1 MANIKIIWNK
11 IITFGPIAILLKILG
26 VFLTRWLIPTLLLIL
41 ISLPL
46 ILTFARN
53 QKKEETFQPA
63 EKIQFGTLVKSIKNT
78 ATVEFEYSYNVKNWQ
93 TAKLE
98 KILVKEGETVQENQE
113 LAKISFIN
121 SPKTR
126 DTDTLNQIR
135 TAEQDLANLERSR
148 GDVMNINEA
157 TNDQSNVQLGGK
169 QIEEKLA
176 TQKFIDKDREN
187 REKREK
193 LARER
198 DNLQK
203 MYDELRLSGNTFDS
217 LTQYQN
223 ELKVKQDQYN
233 NLTIGSATT
242 GLQNQINQQN
252 STIAGLR
259 TQINSGICDSSV
271 RAPGSTL
278 APYNAT
284 SCDNAYNQID
294 SAYATI
300 SNLQNQL
307 NNQSNVD
314 YNLMSRLQGEINDL
328 QNKINTIK
336 NSEAYKNFKNP
347 SLPLADS
354 QITANTQKMLSDI
367 QQDITSRK
375 NDLKAL
381 DDVNNLTPL
390 EDQLKTAARARNQL
404 EYDKKV
410 QNENLNKTISDL
422 DQRINS
428 VKTNLENLRK
438 KLSDVQEDID
448 EQTNSKTLK
457 AKNGGLVGKINF
469 EEGIEITAAS
479 NVFDIVSQNK
489 ILKADVSADAKTNLK
504 QGLSAKIINP
514 EYSTWENL
522 KLSKIDI
529 SPLPK
534 TAQNTDTQYQ
544 IEVNIPKEKQ
554 SELVT
559 GKTLDLEIIL
569 EKRENVFFVGRTAI
583 LEEKT
588 YIDTEGNV
596 KNYEKPK
603 NKAYVGMGEIKK
615 DKEKPKYKELI
626 EKEVKIGLDTGR
638 YIQIVEGLNED
649 DLVFPIF
656 PKSEIDRKKLQEQFL
671 SKN

>member
-11 IITFGPIAILLKILG
+11 IITFAPIAILLKIVG

-41 ISLPL
+41 IVLPL

-53 QKKEETFQPA
+53 QKKEESFQPA

-126 DTDTLNQIR
+126 DTDTINQIR
-135 TAEQDLANLERSR
+135 SAEQDLENLERSR
-148 GDVMNINEA
+148 LDVMNINEA

-176 TQKFIDKDREN
+176 TQKFLDKDREN
-187 REKREK
+187 RERRER
-193 LARER
+193 LTRER

-217 LTQYQN
+217 LSQYKT
-223 ELKVKQDQYN
+223 ELKAKQDQYN
-233 NLTIGSATT
+233 NLTVGTATT
-242 GLQNQINQQN
+242 SLQNQINQQN
-252 STIAGLR
+252 STISSVR
-259 TQINSGICDSSV
+259 SQINSGICDDSIRPV
-271 RAPGSTL
+271 GSTL
-278 APYNAT
+278 APYNEV
-284 SCDNAYNQID
+284 SCDSAYNQLNLAYDTID
-294 SAYATI
+294 
-300 SNLQNQL
+300 NLESQL
-307 NNQSNVD
+307 SRQSNVD
-314 YNLMSRLQGEINDL
+314 YTLSSRLLTEINDL

-381 DDVNNLTPL
+381 DDTNNLTPL

-603 NKAYVGMGEIKK
+603 NKAYVGIGEIKK

>member
-1 MANIKIIWNK
+1 M
-11 IITFGPIAILLKILG
+11 
-26 VFLTRWLIPTLLLIL
+26 
-41 ISLPL
+41 
-46 ILTFARN
+46 
-53 QKKEETFQPA
+53 
-63 EKIQFGTLVKSIKNT
+63 
-78 ATVEFEYSYNVKNWQ
+78 
-93 TAKLE
+93 
-98 KILVKEGETVQENQE
+98 
-113 LAKISFIN
+113 
-121 SPKTR
+121 
-126 DTDTLNQIR
+126 
-135 TAEQDLANLERSR
+135 
-148 GDVMNINEA
+148 
-157 TNDQSNVQLGGK
+157 
-169 QIEEKLA
+169 
-176 TQKFIDKDREN
+176 
-187 REKREK
+187 
-193 LARER
+193 
-198 DNLQK
+198 
-203 MYDELRLSGNTFDS
+203 
-217 LTQYQN
+217 
-223 ELKVKQDQYN
+223 
-233 NLTIGSATT
+233 
-242 GLQNQINQQN
+242 
-252 STIAGLR
+252 
-259 TQINSGICDSSV
+259 
-271 RAPGSTL
+271 
-278 APYNAT
+278 
-284 SCDNAYNQID
+284 
-294 SAYATI
+294 
-300 SNLQNQL
+300 
-307 NNQSNVD
+307 
-314 YNLMSRLQGEINDL
+314 
-328 QNKINTIK
+328 
-336 NSEAYKNFKNP
+336 
-347 SLPLADS
+347 PLADS

-422 DQRINS
+422 DQRISS

-438 KLSDVQEDID
+438 KLSDVQEDIE
-448 EQTNSKTLK
+448 EQANSKTLK
-457 AKNGGLVGKINF
+457 AKKVGVVGKINF
-469 EEGIEITAAS
+469 EEGVEITAAS